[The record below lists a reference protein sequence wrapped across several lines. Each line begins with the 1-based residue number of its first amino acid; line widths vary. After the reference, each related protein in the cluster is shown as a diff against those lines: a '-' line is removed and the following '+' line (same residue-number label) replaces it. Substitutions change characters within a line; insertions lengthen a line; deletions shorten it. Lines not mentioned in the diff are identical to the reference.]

1 MLDHFNRHRPRRR
14 PGGCR
19 SKLEEKVGHDFD
31 QLQLQHSYEPDK
43 FEYQLTRRYT
53 PDFKVECEHPFYV
66 EVKGWWQAEDRNK
79 FLAVV
84 LSNPDLPIFVALQR
98 PFQTISKTSKTT
110 YAAWCARW
118 GIRWTPIPISKE
130 FLMRWAN
137 GERCTS
143 PVPSATAAMPPA
155 STRKGWLHCFSCGA
169 HMKVDAPQTSV
180 GEEHELLSKLT
191 GNAPTVDVG
200 TQPQLVQAEHS
211 DIEAWRI
218 TQRTC
223 EEFGYRVTDLKH
235 YADFRDEHGLVVCQ
249 HIRTLNPKGFRW
261 LGRRT
266 GVKPQLFG
274 QHLGSRGHLV
284 IAEGEKDAMCIYEA
298 LTRRERYEH
307 VVVSVPDGAQSAHNS
322 IKEQLTWIGG
332 FNKVT
337 IFFDCR
343 RARAQGSREVCPDH
357 WPEGPCRHSPRP
369 LQGRRRDAHRRR

>member
-31 QLQLQHSYEPDK
+31 QLQLKHSYEPDK

-143 PVPSATAAMPPA
+143 PVPSATAAMPPRSTTKAGSTA
-155 STRKGWLHCFSCGA
+155 SA
-169 HMKVDAPQTSV
+169 
-180 GEEHELLSKLT
+180 
-191 GNAPTVDVG
+191 
-200 TQPQLVQAEHS
+200 AEH
-211 DIEAWRI
+211 A
-218 TQRTC
+218 
-223 EEFGYRVTDLKH
+223 
-235 YADFRDEHGLVVCQ
+235 
-249 HIRTLNPKGFRW
+249 
-261 LGRRT
+261 
-266 GVKPQLFG
+266 
-274 QHLGSRGHLV
+274 
-284 IAEGEKDAMCIYEA
+284 
-298 LTRRERYEH
+298 
-307 VVVSVPDGAQSAHNS
+307 
-322 IKEQLTWIGG
+322 
-332 FNKVT
+332 
-337 IFFDCR
+337 
-343 RARAQGSREVCPDH
+343 
-357 WPEGPCRHSPRP
+357 
-369 LQGRRRDAHRRR
+369 